1 MSCLVNL
8 STDGTL
14 FQILCSWHPQ
24 PEKAHHTKTKG
35 DYQMKKTVIVL
46 LSIAAFAATAFASGP
61 ESIVLP
67 ASIGTV
73 TFPHKMHQE
82 MLKDCKK
89 CHEKGPGK
97 IADLGKEW
105 AHKTCKGCHTEM
117 KKGPVGCK
125 DCHKK

>member
-1 MSCLVNL
+1 
-8 STDGTL
+8 
-14 FQILCSWHPQ
+14 
-24 PEKAHHTKTKG
+24 
-35 DYQMKKTVIVL
+35 MKKTVIAL
-46 LSIAAFAATAFASGP
+46 FALAAFAGTAFAADVI
-61 ESIVLP
+61 ELP
-67 ASIGTV
+67 ASKGNV
-73 TFPHKMHQE
+73 SFPHKKHQE

-117 KKGPVGCK
+117 GKGPKACN